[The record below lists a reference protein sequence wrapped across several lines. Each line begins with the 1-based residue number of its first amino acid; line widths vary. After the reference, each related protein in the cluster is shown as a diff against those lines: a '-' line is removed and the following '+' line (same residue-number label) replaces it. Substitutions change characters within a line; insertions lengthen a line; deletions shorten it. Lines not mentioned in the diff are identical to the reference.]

1 MATTTTPETMTHPT
15 MTDAPTPDGDITI
28 RYDHFLWLNKETL
41 RLGHGWRDSDI
52 ELKKAKQEI
61 AFLKMECDRL
71 RNNAEYLD
79 SKLDDELDGSLDSTK
94 HIAAIYSE
102 VQKAKD
108 ALDKC
113 GTLET
118 SGIEA
123 WRILN
128 NLLTPPP
135 LP

>member
-1 MATTTTPETMTHPT
+1 MTHPT
-15 MTDAPTPDGDITI
+15 TTNPFQPEGDGNITI
-28 RYDHFLWLNKETL
+28 RYDHFTWLNKESL

-71 RNNAEYLD
+71 RNNADYLD
-79 SKLDDELDGSLDSTK
+79 SKLDEQLDGSLANTK
-94 HIAAIYSE
+94 HIAAIYAE

-108 ALDKC
+108 ALSKC

-118 SGIEA
+118 GGIEA
-123 WRILN
+123 WHILN

>member
-1 MATTTTPETMTHPT
+1 MTHPT
-15 MTDAPTPDGDITI
+15 TTNPHLSSPDGDGNITI
-28 RYDHFLWLNKETL
+28 RYDHFLWLNKESL

-71 RNNAEYLD
+71 RNNADYLD
-79 SKLDDELDGSLDSTK
+79 SKLDEQLDGSLDHTK
-94 HIAAIYSE
+94 HIAAIYAE

>member
-1 MATTTTPETMTHPT
+1 MTQETMTHPT
-15 MTDAPTPDGDITI
+15 MTDQFTPDADGKVTI
-28 RYDHFLWLNKETL
+28 RYDHFTWLNKESL
-41 RLGHGWRDSDI
+41 RLGQGWRDCDI
-52 ELKKAKQEI
+52 ELKKAQREVT
-61 AFLKMECDRL
+61 FLKLECDRL
-71 RNNAEYLD
+71 RNNANYLD
-79 SKLDDELDGSLDSTK
+79 AKLDDALDGTLDNTK
-94 HIAAIYSE
+94 HIAAIYAE

-113 GTLET
+113 GVLPTA
-118 SGIEA
+118 GIEA

>member
-1 MATTTTPETMTHPT
+1 MTNPYQ
-15 MTDAPTPDGDITI
+15 PSPDSEGNITI
-28 RYDHFLWLNKETL
+28 RYDHFVWLNKESL

-52 ELKKAKQEI
+52 ELKKVGQEVT
-61 AFLKMECDRL
+61 FLKMECDRL

-79 SKLDDELDGSLDSTK
+79 SKLDDELDGANDLTK
-94 HIAAIYSE
+94 HISAIYAE

-113 GTLET
+113 GVLET

-128 NLLTPPP
+128 KLLTPPP